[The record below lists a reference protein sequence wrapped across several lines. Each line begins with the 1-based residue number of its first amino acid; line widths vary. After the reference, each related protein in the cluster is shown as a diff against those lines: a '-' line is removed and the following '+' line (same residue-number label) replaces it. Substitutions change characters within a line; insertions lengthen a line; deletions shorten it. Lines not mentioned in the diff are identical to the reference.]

1 MYGYFF
7 VNSMITISA
16 VSFLV
21 NFRTMLL
28 SLLIPQLESQSFIE
42 GTALVSLMILGLNLL
57 LKAIVF
63 FVKRGIAK
71 QSARGDQEF

>member
-1 MYGYFF
+1 MYSYFF

-21 NFRTMLL
+21 NFRTMPL

-71 QSARGDQEF
+71 QSARGDQEY